1 MQQFSFIL
9 ILTFFLN
16 GCGINSYD
24 DSFKFRYLHSTS
36 VTNFSSLTDELVDQ
50 LALDLVAVKSSAP
63 LYIIDFVNLKEL
75 ENHSELG
82 FMLSDELKTHVTQ
95 KFNIPIH
102 EIEYTKY
109 LKLGANGTK
118 LLSRKTNEIKNTKLN
133 SSTYALVGTYAFTQ
147 RQLILYLK
155 LINLENGV
163 ILKSATQ
170 RTTLTDEIIHYEM
183 NEKRFAPK
191 NIYQP
196 MVL

>member
-9 ILTFFLN
+9 IFTFLLN
-16 GCGINSYD
+16 GCGINSYE

-36 VTNFSSLTDELVDQ
+36 ITNFSDLTEELVDR
-50 LALDLVAVKSSAP
+50 LAEDILSVKSYAP
-63 LYIIDFVNLKEL
+63 LYITDFVNLKEL

-102 EIEYTKY
+102 EIEYAKN
-109 LKLGANGTK
+109 LKIGSNGTK
-118 LLSRKTNEIKNTKLN
+118 LLSRRVNDIKNTKLN
-133 SSTYALVGTYAFTQ
+133 SNTYGLVGTYAFTQ

-155 LINLENGV
+155 LINLKNGV
-163 ILKSATQ
+163 IIKSSTQ
-170 RTTLTDEIIHYEM
+170 RTTLTDEIIHFELNPM
-183 NEKRFAPK
+183 RDRPN